1 MTAIMEDIALKSPA
15 ELFQPMCS
23 SQAIQRTL
31 SSDEETETIVDE
43 TLLGAPADCYH
54 AAGCWETRR
63 QILSIMADKV
73 SFKKLRLWI
82 PDLSSCRFT
91 EAKRHCLT
99 HGRGAPVSSGQ
110 APVMRVSTAQIDH
123 FITFITSAHVI
134 QDLPFGERTIT
145 LSSKETIK
153 VPNVIRTMV
162 PERLV
167 KQYLA
172 YCEETGFKALSRS
185 TLLRTLSVCAAS
197 VRKSLQGLDY
207 ISSSGAEA
215 FDDLCKVAEMLGDAG
230 QGMGWA
236 KQQETNLRESKHY
249 LKSDYKVRFINL
261 FV

>member
-1 MTAIMEDIALKSPA
+1 MTAIMEDIAPKSPA
-15 ELFQPMCS
+15 ELFQAMCS

-31 SSDEETETIVDE
+31 SSDEETETTVDE
-43 TLLGAPADCYH
+43 TLLGALADCYH

-99 HGRGAPVSSGQ
+99 HGRGAPVSSAQ

-167 KQYLA
+167 K
-172 YCEETGFKALSRS
+172 
-185 TLLRTLSVCAAS
+185 
-197 VRKSLQGLDY
+197 
-207 ISSSGAEA
+207 
-215 FDDLCKVAEMLGDAG
+215 
-230 QGMGWA
+230 
-236 KQQETNLRESKHY
+236 
-249 LKSDYKVRFINL
+249 
-261 FV
+261 

>member
-1 MTAIMEDIALKSPA
+1 MTAIMEDIAPKSPA
-15 ELFQPMCS
+15 ELFQAMCS

-43 TLLGAPADCYH
+43 TLLGALADCYH
-54 AAGCWETRR
+54 AAG
-63 QILSIMADKV
+63 
-73 SFKKLRLWI
+73 
-82 PDLSSCRFT
+82 
-91 EAKRHCLT
+91 
-99 HGRGAPVSSGQ
+99 
-110 APVMRVSTAQIDH
+110 
-123 FITFITSAHVI
+123 
-134 QDLPFGERTIT
+134 
-145 LSSKETIK
+145 
-153 VPNVIRTMV
+153 
-162 PERLV
+162 RLV

-185 TLLRTLSVCAAS
+185 TLLRILSVCAAS
-197 VRKSLQGLDY
+197 ERKSLPGLDY

-236 KQQETNLRESKHY
+236 KQQETNLRESKRY